1 MVIRALEESWPMEQ
15 RWDWGRW
22 RSLRAWRM
30 IIVLW
35 VVEIAAVVNIVAC
48 VSALVRH
55 NTDLG
60 LFTGLVAVALML
72 AVFGVSR
79 ATTGAARRTD
89 GRPAHLS
96 TNEDRDNHAPTD

>member
-1 MVIRALEESWPMEQ
+1 MEQ

-35 VVEIAAVVNIVAC
+35 VVEIAAVANIIAC

-89 GRPAHLS
+89 GRADGRPEPLS
-96 TNEDRDNHAPTD
+96 TNEDRDNHAPTDL

>member
-1 MVIRALEESWPMEQ
+1 
-15 RWDWGRW
+15 
-22 RSLRAWRM
+22 M

-96 TNEDRDNHAPTD
+96 TNEDRGNHAPTDL

>member
-1 MVIRALEESWPMEQ
+1 MEQ
-15 RWDWGRW
+15 RWDWGRR
-22 RSLRAWRM
+22 RSLRTWRM

-35 VVEIAAVVNIVAC
+35 VIEIAAVANIVAC

-60 LFTGLVAVALML
+60 LLTGLVAVALTL

-89 GRPAHLS
+89 GRADGRQAHLS
-96 TNEDRDNHAPTD
+96 TNEDRGAHGFPH

>member
-1 MVIRALEESWPMEQ
+1 MKPGHRSPIIDRRMEQ
-15 RWDWGRW
+15 RWDWCRP
-22 RSLRAWRM
+22 RSLGAWRM

-35 VVEIAAVVNIVAC
+35 AVEIAAVVNIVAC

-60 LFTGLVAVALML
+60 LFTGLVALGLTL

-79 ATTGAARRTD
+79 ATTAAAGRTD
-89 GRPAHLS
+89 GRPVARH
-96 TNEDRDNHAPTD
+96 